1 MTAINGVEVVGWED
15 YGTFEKMK
23 DGKVVELTGFTKSEV
38 LKYYLADGSWIAIRP
53 SGTEPK
59 MKIYYCVKGSSI
71 ADAKEKA
78 SHYQTYM
85 KEVTA

>member
-1 MTAINGVEVVGWED
+1 MDAQD
-15 YGTFEKMK
+15 QAKK
-23 DGKVVELTGFTKSEV
+23 DL
-38 LKYYLADGSWIAIRP
+38 
-53 SGTEPK
+53 
-59 MKIYYCVKGSSI
+59 